1 MKTGLVSISFRKKSI
16 KELIKATKESGLEYI
31 EWGGDVHV
39 PMGKAKLARQVSRLM
54 HGGGLKNASYGSYF
68 GLIYHCDEH
77 FPMPFKRV
85 LKTAKALGAK
95 TVRVWLGWPYCGCKK
110 GCNVFI
116 CQKHYRK
123 NVAITKKLCNEA
135 EKYGLT
141 LSIECHFKTLS
152 DDYHDTLKF
161 LEDVGCDNLRLY
173 WQPNHAKSFEYNLEA
188 LKALRP
194 YISNVH
200 VFNWNEKGEKFPLG
214 DEKGVREWTEYIK
227 VLNDE
232 NAEER
237 IFFLEFMPDGELS
250 SLPREAKALKALIEA
265 VSSQQSAISSLH

>member
-16 KELIKATKESGLEYI
+16 NELINASKDAGLEYI
-31 EWGGDVHV
+31 EWGGDVHI
-39 PMGKAKLARQVSRLM
+39 PMGKIKHARRVRQKMNGSGVKS
-54 HGGGLKNASYGSYF
+54 ASYGSYF

-85 LKTAKALGAK
+85 LKTAKALTAK

-110 GCNVFI
+110 GCNVFL
-116 CQKHYRK
+116 CEKYYKK
-123 NVAITKKLCNEA
+123 NVAVTRKLCDEA
-135 EKYGLT
+135 KKYGLT

-152 DDYHDTLKF
+152 DEYHDTLKF
-161 LEDVGCDNLRLY
+161 LQTVDRDNLRLY
-173 WQPNHAKSFEYNLEA
+173 WQPNHARGFEYNLEA

-200 VFNWNEKGEKFPLG
+200 VFNWDEKGEKSSLG
-214 DEKGVREWTEYIK
+214 TERGIYEWTEYLK

-232 NAEER
+232 NSEER
-237 IFFLEFMPDGELS
+237 ICFLEFMPDGELS
-250 SLPREAKALKALIEA
+250 SLKTEAKILKKLINE
-265 VSSQQSAISSLH
+265 VSKNG

>member
-77 FPMPFKRV
+77 FPMPFKKV

-200 VFNWNEKGEKFPLG
+200 VFNWNEKGEKVPLG

-237 IFFLEFMPDGELS
+237 IFFLEFMPDGELN

>member
-1 MKTGLVSISFRKKSI
+1 MKTGLVSISFRQKSR
-16 KELIKATKESGLEYI
+16 KELVKASFEAGLEYI
-31 EWGGDVHV
+31 EWGGDVHI
-39 PMGKAKLARQVSRLM
+39 PMGKVKLARMARKQM
-54 HGGGLKNASYGSYF
+54 HGSGLKCASYGSYF

-110 GCNVFI
+110 GCNVFL
-116 CQKHYRK
+116 CEKYYKK
-123 NVAITKKLCNEA
+123 NVRITKSLCKQA
-135 EKYGLT
+135 KAYGLT

-161 LEDVGCDNLRLY
+161 LEAVNEDNLRLY
-173 WQPNHAKSFEYNLEA
+173 WQPNHAKGFEYNLEA

-194 YISNVH
+194 YITNVH
-200 VFNWNEKGEKFPLG
+200 VFNWNEKGEKSTLG
-214 DEKGVREWTEYIK
+214 DEKGIYEWTEYLK

-232 NAEER
+232 NSGER
-237 IFFLEFMPDGELS
+237 ICFLEFMPDGELS
-250 SLPREAKALKALIEA
+250 SLKTEAAILNNLISE
-265 VSSQQSAISSLH
+265 VCK